1 MASSSS
7 PTALP
12 EQLHSHAYWSDPT
25 QTPKRLAVL
34 VLNARHASWH
44 LPPASGERSPAAPLQ
59 PRDLFWTLWCQ
70 ASVTV
75 CADGGAN
82 RLFDLCARFDA
93 QERVL
98 PQYIKGDLDSLRADV
113 RSFYAARGTS
123 IQHDADQ
130 NTNDLDKCLQ
140 LLRDLQEAAPQ
151 DGSRTTTAPDTDE
164 RFSVVI
170 FGAMGGRFDQE
181 IQNLNALF
189 RWHDVFRDLVLLSE
203 ETTARLLVPGRRHV
217 ITPHLETFETRTCG
231 LVPIAGACVSC
242 TTTGLKWDLDGAMPM
257 GFGGLISTSNH
268 LEADV
273 VTVEC
278 SHPLIW
284 TTEMR
289 PQPQ

>member
-1 MASSSS
+1 MASSTSS
-7 PTALP
+7 SASSAVP
-12 EQLHSHAYWSDPT
+12 EQLHSHAFWSDPT
-25 QTPKRLAVL
+25 QAPRRLAVL
-34 VLNARHASWH
+34 LLNARHASWRI
-44 LPPASGERSPAAPLQ
+44 PASGASGAGPLQ
-59 PRDLFWTLWCQ
+59 PRDLFWSLWSQ

-93 QERVL
+93 QDRVL

-113 RSFYAARGTS
+113 RSFYAARGTRVL
-123 IQHDADQ
+123 HDADQ

-140 LLRDLQEAAPQ
+140 LLRDLQDDA
-151 DGSRTTTAPDTDE
+151 DGE

-203 ETTARLLVPGRRHV
+203 DTTARLLLPGRRHV
-217 ITPHLETFETRTCG
+217 IAPHLETFETRTCG
-231 LVPIAGACVSC
+231 LVPLAGACASC
-242 TTTGLKWDLDGAMPM
+242 TTTGLKWDLDGSMPM

-268 LEADV
+268 LVADV

-278 SHPLIW
+278 SHPLVW
-284 TTEMR
+284 TTEMQ
-289 PQPQ
+289 PQP